1 MSTINEVI
9 QRVDRIKP
17 NALEEKDKARW
28 LMELDGRTWREVTAA
43 DTPEAKPPEQWPED
57 GGKPLLVSAPYDNMY
72 DLYLMAM
79 IEFAQGE
86 YSAYNNTVA
95 LFDQAQQEWRA
106 LYRREHLPKERF
118 YRNVM

>member
-9 QRVDRIKP
+9 RRVDRIKP

-28 LMELDGRTWREVTAA
+28 LLELDGRTYREVTAA
-43 DTPEAKPPEQWPED
+43 DDPETKPPEQWPED
-57 GGKPLLVSAPYDNMY
+57 GGSPLLIPAPYDSLYDMY
-72 DLYLMAM
+72 LTAM

-86 YSAYNNTVA
+86 YSAYNNTAA
-95 LFDQAQQEWRA
+95 LFDQAQRDWRA
-106 LYRREHLPKERF
+106 LYRREHLPGAQY